1 MCYRLGALC
10 AFKTGGEFQMRSK
23 LALLL
28 ALAAVLFV
36 FAACADTSGDIVGKV
51 GQTPIYRWYYEAHL
65 KKQLAL
71 YKLNY
76 GVDLSEPAYKT
87 EYKEYK
93 ENRLT
98 DLVGITALKD
108 TALKMGLFELSSE
121 QEAEVDKK
129 YLEYYNLAM
138 SSFLSKHG
146 TDEKGYRRAEQE
158 YIDWLLA
165 NSLTPERVR
174 SNIRDEYV
182 LSLLYDSLGKARGAT
197 DEEIR
202 AYYESQ
208 LITQREKAETEPGWF
223 GENAPV
229 PIYVPLGYVE
239 TARLTLGFN
248 QQQMQ
253 EISTAADAAMKAN
266 VEYLEAV
273 SSSGEDSTF
282 ANSKKNA
289 SSRLDKAFE
298 NVLERCYKQVEKR
311 MEPILAQAR
320 SGEDF
325 MELMR
330 QKSEDKRMLRYFVCN
345 SSSHVE
351 ESYRTAAL
359 ALKTAGDIS
368 DPVRLE
374 QGVCIIYL
382 VERPEPGQRPLEL
395 VYDEIKKSISFTTN
409 TTLDFELWNEY
420 AKKAEDEGIV
430 ELYIDKL

>member
-1 MCYRLGALC
+1 M
-10 AFKTGGEFQMRSK
+10 KSK

-36 FAACADTSGDIVGKV
+36 FAGCADNSEDIVGIV
-51 GQTPIYRWYYEAHL
+51 GETPIYRWYYEAHL

-71 YKLNY
+71 YERNY
-76 GVDLSEPAYKT
+76 GVDLSEPAYRT

-98 DLVGITALKD
+98 DLIGITALKD
-108 TALKMGLFELSSE
+108 EARKMGLFSLNSD
-121 QEAEVDKK
+121 QEAEVDKR

-138 SSFLSKHG
+138 SSFLEKHG

-158 YIDWLLA
+158 YIDWLGA

-174 SNIRDEYV
+174 SSIRDEYV

-202 AYYESQ
+202 AYYEQ
-208 LITQREKAETEPGWF
+208 ELINQREKAESEPGWF
-223 GENAPV
+223 GENASV
-229 PIYVPLGYVE
+229 PIYIPQGYAE
-239 TARLTLGFN
+239 TARLTLNFN
-248 QQQMQ
+248 KQQQQ

-266 VEYLEAV
+266 VEYIEAIT
-273 SSSGEDSTF
+273 SSGETSAL
-282 ANSKKNA
+282 ANSKKKA
-289 SSRLDKAFE
+289 SDRLDKAFE
-298 NVLERCYKQVEKR
+298 NVLERCYKQVEAQ
-311 MEPILAQAR
+311 MQPILEEAR
-320 SGEDF
+320 SGKDF

-330 QKSEDKRMLRYFVCN
+330 QKSEDKRMLRYFVCET
-345 SSSHVE
+345 SKHVE
-351 ESYRTAAL
+351 ESYRAAAL
-359 ALKTAGDIS
+359 ELKNPGDIS

-395 VYDEIKKSISFTTN
+395 VYDEIKKSLSFTAN
-409 TTLDFELWNEY
+409 TALDFELWNEY

-430 ELYIDKL
+430 ELFIDKL